1 MKDTQDREEPHPN
14 CAFNSRPL
22 KLQLVGGEEC
32 YEGRRRRRGRLLE
45 GSVKKRWV
53 GRGIETSEREG
64 ERERDSEKSRVAK
77 KRIGEP
83 PCRGPF
89 RGRLGVM
96 STGLPCLT

>member
-1 MKDTQDREEPHPN
+1 M
-14 CAFNSRPL
+14 
-22 KLQLVGGEEC
+22 
-32 YEGRRRRRGRLLE
+32 E

-53 GRGIETSEREG
+53 GRGIETS

-96 STGLPCLT
+96 STGLAALPHVGRKRTALRAFQAQ